1 MRQKI
6 KRSIITLYVTI
17 IIVMAGATFI
27 EYSKGTEFSSTHI
40 YGSWWFCLLWTT
52 LAIATIAYIK

>member
-1 MRQKI
+1 
-6 KRSIITLYVTI
+6 
-17 IIVMAGATFI
+17 MAGATFI
-27 EYSKGTEFSSTHI
+27 EYSKGTEFASTHI